1 MKRLMSLLCC
11 LPILVAAQNKILL
24 VQGTAP
30 GCYLL
35 HTVQPK
41 ENYYSIGRLYN
52 LSPKDIAPFNN
63 LSIDKGLNLHQT
75 IKVPLLAGN
84 FVQNKVADADESLV
98 PVYHLV
104 QDKEGLYKISAQYN
118 KVPIDKIKQWNN
130 LRSDAVA
137 SGSKLIVGFL
147 KVKTALSA
155 LSSGTKTVPE
165 VQQPVEEKPVETQP
179 VVVKEP
185 VKKTPEPKQP
195 TVPEPVKKTPEPQQT
210 PVQEPVKEPVVKTT
224 PTEINVPVNAPVGP
238 GGWFKSEF
246 EKQPSA
252 KAQQEAGT
260 AAIFKSNSGS
270 DGRYYCFHNT
280 AATGSIVKIT
290 SNSTGKSVYA
300 KVLDVIPDIKQ
311 NTGLVICI
319 SNAAAIELGFP
330 SGKFDCNLVYS
341 K

>member
-11 LPILVAAQNKILL
+11 LPMWVAAQNKVLL

-63 LSIDKGLNLHQT
+63 LSIDKGLNLNQT
-75 IKVPLLAGN
+75 IKVPLLSSN

-98 PVYHLV
+98 PLYHLV
-104 QDKEGLYKISAQYN
+104 QDKEGLYRISAQYN
-118 KVPIDKIKQWNN
+118 KVPIEKIKQWNN
-130 LRSDAVA
+130 LKSDAVA
-137 SGSKLIVGFL
+137 SGNKLIIGFL

-155 LSSGTKTVPE
+155 LSSRAKTVPE

-185 VKKTPEPKQP
+185 VKKTPEPQQP
-195 TVPEPVKKTPEPQQT
+195 

-224 PTEINVPVNAPVGP
+224 PTENNVPVSQPAGA
-238 GGWFKSEF
+238 GGWFKTEF
-246 EKQPSA
+246 DKQSAA

-290 SNSTGKSVYA
+290 STSTGKSVYA
-300 KVLDVIPDIKQ
+300 RVLDVIPDIKQ